1 MNSCKNSCL
10 AIISIIIIWGQAI
23 SAQAHESL
31 ETDDQKTLYT
41 FGYAVA
47 REWRKFGFSESE
59 IEIITEAMKDS
70 VLQRK
75 PQTEMEK
82 WVGEIQPVLAEK
94 QNAAKAATIKRQT
107 ALSAAFLKQEAEAP
121 GAKTTSSGLIITELK
136 SGTGLSPKATDKV
149 TVHYQG
155 TLMDSTVFDSST
167 ERGQPATFPLSGV
180 IKCWTEGLQLMKVG
194 GKSRLVCPAELAY
207 GNNGAGS
214 DIPPAAALIFEVELL
229 KVE

>member
-1 MNSCKNSCL
+1 MNSCNNSWL

-23 SAQAHESL
+23 SAEAHENL
-31 ETDDQKTLYT
+31 ETDEQKTLYT
-41 FGYAVA
+41 FGYAVT
-47 REWRKFGFSESE
+47 REWHKFGFSEEE
-59 IEIITEAMKDS
+59 IEIITEAMKDA
-70 VLQRK
+70 VLQRE
-75 PQTEMEK
+75 PQIEMEK
-82 WVGEIQPVLAEK
+82 WAAEVQPLLAEK
-94 QNAAKAATIKRQT
+94 QNAAKSATIKRQT
-107 ALSAAFLKQEAEAP
+107 VLSAAFLKQEAEEP
-121 GAKTTSSGLIITELK
+121 SAKTTSSGLIITELK
-136 SGTGLSPKATDKV
+136 PGTGVSPKATDKV

-155 TLMDSTVFDSST
+155 TLIDGTVFDSSIK
-167 ERGQPATFPLSGV
+167 RGQPATFPLNGV